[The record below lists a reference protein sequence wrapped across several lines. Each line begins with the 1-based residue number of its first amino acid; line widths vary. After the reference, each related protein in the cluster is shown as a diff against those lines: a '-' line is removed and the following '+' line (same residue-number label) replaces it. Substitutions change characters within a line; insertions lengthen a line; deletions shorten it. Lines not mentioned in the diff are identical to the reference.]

1 MQLQLLLINLKKR
14 KSKNGWVTNN
24 RGFVNKW
31 GFLTPLQ
38 NMLCSVAIVC
48 TLLSAGA
55 GGEGVEPPEK
65 FSKSGSLTGSQFL
78 EWSCW

>member
-1 MQLQLLLINLKKR
+1 MGGGGGGLR

-55 GGEGVEPPEK
+55 GGRGL
-65 FSKSGSLTGSQFL
+65 SLQKNFQNRGA
-78 EWSCW
+78 